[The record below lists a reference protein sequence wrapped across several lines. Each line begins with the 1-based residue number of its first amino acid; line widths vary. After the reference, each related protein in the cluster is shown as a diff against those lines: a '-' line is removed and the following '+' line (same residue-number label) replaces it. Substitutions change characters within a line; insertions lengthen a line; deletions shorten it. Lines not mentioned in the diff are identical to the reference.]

1 MKKFVKVLT
10 SLVLVSIVSFVLA
23 CPQGGAVNSKVVA
36 EYWKEF
42 DMDHD
47 EDPATPDA
55 KATARFVFYKDGK
68 GKILMTISVIVDG
81 KPLVSEHTEPFE
93 YTGNPLKD
101 GETIVFSGMDT
112 DFKTAKVVGNTMELY
127 GIMGPPT
134 YWSRALYFA
143 TKVD

>member
-42 DMDHD
+42 DVDHD
-47 EDPATPDA
+47 QDPDTPDA
-55 KATARFVFYKDGK
+55 KASTRIVFYKDGR
-68 GKILMTISVIVDG
+68 GQIILTMSVIVDG
-81 KPLVSEHTEPFE
+81 EPPLVSEHTDSFK

-101 GETIVFSGMDT
+101 GETIVFLGMDME
-112 DFKTAKVVGNTMELY
+112 FEMAKVVGNTMEVY
-127 GIMGPPT
+127 GTEGPPPT
-134 YWSRALYFA
+134 GPVLLTLQR
-143 TKVD
+143 K